1 MITIFK
7 NFQEVD
13 KPFHIPLDGAIK
25 RIREGNSRSLVDM
38 IRMRPDAVD
47 ALKRKLPC
55 VLFSGEFSKRNSKSL
70 VKHSGYIVLDFD
82 DVKDPNTYRDSLKEY
97 PFIYAAWVSPSGTGV
112 KALCKIKYPEK
123 HRDHFSYLINNVFR
137 DLDRSGINV
146 DRICFES
153 YDPQIWVNESCTE
166 MDGLQDSRPPE
177 FTSRKPAN
185 LDEEKIYANLKKW
198 TERRGELF
206 VEGNRNTFIMKMA
219 AAMNRTGVCEDSCMK
234 FLYDD
239 YVHNASGFT
248 LHELEYTVSRVYK
261 NYAHQHGTMAFQQD
275 DIVTDDG
282 EVMNDQAFDA
292 DVEVSDVVYLADA
305 YDGLVSL
312 RNNATSFGEST
323 YFNSLDKN
331 FRWMR
336 TEMTIIHGYG
346 NIGKSTFVSQ
356 MALLKSINEGTKWC
370 VFSPENYPV
379 EHFYKDLMQMYT
391 GKSINKTHNNPM
403 SDLEFENASEFIGKH
418 FFNIYPKDDSP
429 TPDLI
434 LKRFAEMIIKHKID
448 GVIIDPFNQLDNDW
462 SKSGRDDRYL
472 DKVLSRFKRFAQNY
486 NIYFVIC
493 AHPTKP
499 AKNKSGG
506 YDTPTYY
513 DLAGGAM
520 WANKADNILCYHR
533 PNFFVDPRDNLCEVS
548 SQKIKKQPMN
558 GILGTTTLEYSRD
571 SFRFYEEGVSPFK
584 KKQVNA
590 DEFIEPIRESED
602 SPF

>member
-13 KPFHIPLDGAIK
+13 KPFIIPISGAID
-25 RIREGNSRSLVDM
+25 RIKDGKSRSLVEM
-38 IRMRPDAVD
+38 IRTRPDAAD
-47 ALKRKLPC
+47 TLKMKLPC
-55 VLFSGEFSKRNSKSL
+55 VLFSGEFSRRNSKSL
-70 VKHSGYIVLDFD
+70 VKHSGYMVLDFD
-82 DVKDPNTYRDSLKEY
+82 DVKDPNTYRDNLKQY
-97 PFIYAAWVSPSGTGV
+97 PFIYAAWISPSGTGV
-112 KALCKIKYPEK
+112 KALCKIKYTDK
-123 HRDHFSYLINNVFR
+123 HRDHFSYLINNVFT

-153 YDPQIWVNESCTE
+153 YDPDVWVNEDCVE
-166 MDGLQDSRPPE
+166 MDGLQDSRPIE
-177 FTSRKPAN
+177 RKGTPAS
-185 LDEEKIYANLKKW
+185 LDEERIYSNLKKW
-198 TERRGELF
+198 TERKGELF

-219 AAMNRTGVCEDSCMK
+219 AAMNRTGVSEESCIK
-234 FLYDD
+234 FLHDD
-239 YVHNASGFT
+239 YVRQETGFPV
-248 LHELEYTVSRVYK
+248 HELEYTVARVYK
-261 NYAHQHGTMAFQQD
+261 SYASQHGTMVFLKE
-275 DIVTDDG
+275 DIVSNEG
-282 EVMNDQAFDA
+282 EIINDQAFNA
-292 DVEVSDVVYLADA
+292 DVEVNDVIYLADA

-312 RNNATSFGEST
+312 RNNATSYGETT
-323 YFNSLDKN
+323 YFNSLDKH

-336 TEMTIIHGYG
+336 TELTVLHGYG
-346 NIGKSTFVSQ
+346 NIGKSTFASQ

-370 VFSPENYPV
+370 IFSPENYPV
-379 EHFYKDLMQMYT
+379 EHFYKDLMQMYV
-391 GKSINKTHNNPM
+391 GKSINKTHPNPM
-403 SDLEFENASEFIGKH
+403 TDLEFENASEFIGKH

-462 SKSGRDDRYL
+462 ATYGRDDRYL

-520 WANKADNILCYHR
+520 WANKSDNIICYHR
-533 PNFFVDPRDNLCEVS
+533 PNFFLDPRDNLCEVS
-548 SQKIKKQPMN
+548 SQKIKKQPTN
-558 GILGTTTLEYSRD
+558 GILGTCTLEYSRE

-584 KKQVNA
+584 KRAVNA
-590 DEFIEPIRESED
+590 DEFIEPFKESD
-602 SPF
+602 DDPF

>member
-13 KPFHIPLDGAIK
+13 KPFIIPMEGAIK
-25 RIREGNSRSLVDM
+25 RIREGNSRSIVEM
-38 IRMRPDAVD
+38 IRLHPEASDS
-47 ALKRKLPC
+47 LKKKLPC
-55 VLFSGEFSKRNSKSL
+55 VLFSGEFTKRNSKSL
-70 VKHSGYIVLDFD
+70 TKHSGYMVLDFD
-82 DVKDPNTYRDSLKEY
+82 EVKDPIEYRESLKEY
-97 PFIYAAWVSPSGTGV
+97 PFIYAAWISPSGTGV
-112 KALCKIKYPEK
+112 KALCKIKYTER
-123 HRDHFSYLINNVFR
+123 HRDHFSYLLNNVFQ

-153 YDPQIWVNESCTE
+153 YDPEVWVNENCTE

-177 FTSRKPAN
+177 YTQRVNAN
-185 LDEEKIYANLKKW
+185 LDERKIYANLKKW

-206 VEGNRNTFIMKMA
+206 VEGNRNSFVMKMA
-219 AAMNRTGVCEDSCMK
+219 AAMNRTGVSEDSCMQ

-248 LHELEYTVSRVYK
+248 KHELEYTVSRVYK
-261 NYAHQHGTMAFQQD
+261 SYAHQHGTMAFQRD

-292 DVEVSDVVYLADA
+292 DVEVSDVIYLADA

-312 RNNATSFGEST
+312 RNNTTSYGETT
-323 YFNSLDKN
+323 YFNNLDKH

-336 TEMTIIHGYG
+336 TELTILHGYG
-346 NIGKSTFVSQ
+346 NIGKSTFASQ
-356 MALLKSINEGTKWC
+356 LAMLKSINEGTKWC

-391 GKSINKTHNNPM
+391 GKSINKTHTNPM
-403 SDLEFENASEFIGKH
+403 SDLEFENASEFVGKH

-448 GVIIDPFNQLDNDW
+448 GVMIDPFNQLDNDW
-462 SKSGRDDRYL
+462 SRSGRDDKYL

-558 GILGTTTLEYSRD
+558 GILGTCSLEYSRE

-584 KKQVNA
+584 KQTNA
-590 DEFIEPIRESED
+590 DEFIEPYRESDED
-602 SPF
+602 PF